1 MVEPGPRGERLSIAV
16 FPLSCSPRF
25 AAVPPPSARGP
36 VSERLLQ
43 LLAGPPR
50 TIPALPAPLDD
61 ALTGDDSALALYV
74 LYELHYRSFE
84 GVDDAWEWEP
94 SLLRER
100 ARLEA
105 AFEGRLR
112 DTIDD
117 VPVASE
123 DVLPAL
129 VDLAIADGPSL
140 SAHMA
145 ERGSL
150 FQMREF
156 AIHRSA
162 YQLKEADPHTWAIPR
177 LSGRAKAALVD
188 IQVGEYGDGIASD
201 VHAELFA
208 DTMRELGL
216 DATYGAYLDRIPGV
230 TLSTVNLMS
239 MFGLHRRWRGA
250 LVGHLALFEMCSVVP
265 MGRYAAALRR
275 LGFASAARFYDAH
288 VEADRR
294 HEIVALYDMA
304 GALAEDE
311 PAVARDIVFGARAV
325 HVVEGAFAAHLLD
338 AWSRHRSSLLAPSR

>member
-1 MVEPGPRGERLSIAV
+1 MVEPGRHGEPPSIAL
-16 FPLSCSPRF
+16 FPLSCPSLS
-25 AAVPPPSARGP
+25 AAPVLPTARGP
-36 VSERLLQ
+36 VSERLLE

-50 TIPALPAPLDD
+50 DISAFPSPRDD

-84 GVDDAWEWEP
+84 GVDDGWEWEP

-105 AFEGRLR
+105 AFERRLR
-112 DTIDD
+112 DAIGD
-117 VPVASE
+117 VRVASE

-145 ERGSL
+145 DRGSL
-150 FQMREF
+150 SQMREF

-177 LSGRAKAALVD
+177 LSGPAKAALVD
-188 IQVGEYGDGIASD
+188 IQVGEYGDGIASE

-208 DTMRELGL
+208 ETMRELGL

-230 TLSTVNLMS
+230 TLSTVNLVS
-239 MFGLHRRWRGA
+239 MFGLHRRRRGA
-250 LVGHLALFEMCSVVP
+250 LVGHLTLFEMCSVVP
-265 MGRYAAALRR
+265 MGRYAGALRR
-275 LGFASAARFYDAH
+275 FGFPSAARFYDAH

-304 GALAEDE
+304 GALADDE
-311 PAVARDIVFGARAV
+311 PALAADIVFGARAV
-325 HVVEGAFAAHLLD
+325 QLVEGAFAAHLLD